1 MLLSNNWFYTA
12 VLFFSVLF
20 AFSCNEKEKNVPVNK
35 IDLSTPES
43 ALREAKKILGNDVQ
57 ISLTGT
63 FDADTTKELVAGT
76 EINKPDK
83 WGIQF
88 HLLKKGNESLDSS
101 YSTDL
106 LEGSFTDALV
116 RKEKLPSENYDMVY
130 YNSLDYYL
138 GSGGGEV
145 FSYLIDFNNRQTYYA
160 HLFTEQGRN
169 ISLFLSENVT
179 PDIKNFFLN
188 IFKKDYRN
196 FKIVNK
202 DVDLD
207 E

>member
-1 MLLSNNWFYTA
+1 
-12 VLFFSVLF
+12 
-20 AFSCNEKEKNVPVNK
+20 
-35 IDLSTPES
+35 
-43 ALREAKKILGNDVQ
+43 
-57 ISLTGT
+57 
-63 FDADTTKELVAGT
+63 
-76 EINKPDK
+76 
-83 WGIQF
+83 
-88 HLLKKGNESLDSS
+88 
-101 YSTDL
+101 
-106 LEGSFTDALV
+106 V

-145 FSYLIDFNNRQTYYA
+145 FSYLVDFKNRQTYYA

-169 ISLFLSENVT
+169 ISLFLSENAT

-188 IFKKDYRN
+188 LFKKDYRN
-196 FKIVNK
+196 LKIVNK